1 MLRRIFLTAALE
13 RLLEE
18 GLIRKRSAAFRV
30 MRLVIEHG
38 AGILDDDQRALCD
51 REIVPQIERLR
62 IAVSPL

>member
-18 GLIRKRSAAFRV
+18 GLIRKRSDAFRV

-38 AGILDDDQRALCD
+38 VGVLDDDQRELYD